1 MHKRSQSVSES
12 AGKGKIKQTIL
23 LIGSTYFL
31 KVSVGDQRDKEK
43 YLSGRISGES
53 YKRKVVNFHS
63 ENLGGTYFCLDA
75 TWHSRSGESV
85 AALFTFVNVN
95 SGRENLISFSI
106 LPAYWGL
113 KRETLEGSR
122 GSAPHKA
129 SRAKSSVQTKE
140 NQKSCEATCR
150 QLKGKETKSIIL
162 WLTQQLLQSW
172 GGKPTPERIRKLE
185 E

>member
-1 MHKRSQSVSES
+1 MHKCSHSVSES

-75 TWHSRSGESV
+75 T
-85 AALFTFVNVN
+85 
-95 SGRENLISFSI
+95 
-106 LPAYWGL
+106 
-113 KRETLEGSR
+113 
-122 GSAPHKA
+122 
-129 SRAKSSVQTKE
+129 
-140 NQKSCEATCR
+140 
-150 QLKGKETKSIIL
+150 
-162 WLTQQLLQSW
+162 
-172 GGKPTPERIRKLE
+172 
-185 E
+185 